1 MKQLKTITLLF
12 LILTFISSCS
22 TATYLA
28 GGKQTQFSGRYELP
42 LKENKEKTISD
53 FRGALL
59 TLGFKSSS
67 NTTLK
72 FEKNSG
78 VAAGLGISKV
88 YLTNLDAVIES
99 DKLVINILQKV
110 NYQYGTEEK
119 TNETFNNIKTEY
131 LK

>member
-1 MKQLKTITLLF
+1 M
-12 LILTFISSCS
+12 
-22 TATYLA
+22 
-28 GGKQTQFSGRYELP
+28 RV
-42 LKENKEKTISD
+42 END
-53 FRGALL
+53 FFRA
-59 TLGFKSSS
+59 SR
-67 NTTLK
+67 NLK

-99 DKLVINILQKV
+99 DKLVINILQTG